1 MIEQELEGVHFL
13 VGLLDG
19 AVRLNVAA
27 DVVADVV
34 HQRDGVRLLAR
45 RHVRSVLSDKLCKLR
60 PFHQLI
66 HTHTVQDQKTHTHF

>member
-1 MIEQELEGVHFL
+1 MHFL

-45 RHVRSVLSDKLCKLR
+45 CHARGVLSD
-60 PFHQLI
+60 
-66 HTHTVQDQKTHTHF
+66 